1 MKTDL
6 PLEEAQQ
13 VLLNIIE
20 PLGLDVVSLPHSLGR
35 ILARNIFAPSNVP
48 PFNKSPLDGYALRSA
63 DTEKASRTCP
73 VLLRVIEE
81 IPAGQAP
88 VQRLEAGTA
97 VRIMTGAPIPPGA
110 DAVVKFEDV
119 HESPDSIG
127 IVNPSKP
134 GSNIIWQGEDIA
146 AGELISCG
154 GCQINPPLIGLIA
167 SLGLASVPV
176 YKVPRIAIMTTGSEL
191 VEPGESLWPG
201 QIYNSNR
208 YALQAACHYLGAKLL
223 EIEPVSDHL
232 QTLTSNLEA
241 ALEQADLVITT
252 GGVSVGRYDL
262 VKEALSAIGAR
273 ILFWRIAMKPGSPM
287 IAAVK
292 NGKLII
298 GLSGNPAAAM
308 VTFDLLAAPIILK
321 MLGYQQYQPPRIQG
335 LLASSFNKP
344 SPQRRMIRARWT
356 RYDGTDYFESTG
368 DQSNGVLKSLV
379 DCNVLVD
386 VPAGSGPMMAGQKVQ
401 AFVINKPLAAWCQE
415 PASVYD
421 HQRVAW

>member
-13 VLLNIIE
+13 ILFNLVE
-20 PLGLDVVSLPHSLGR
+20 PLGQEVLPLSLSLGR
-35 ILARNIFAPSNVP
+35 IFARDIHAPSNVP
-48 PFNKSPLDGYALRSA
+48 HFNKSPLDGYALRA
-63 DTEKASRTCP
+63 VDTEKASRSCP

-81 IPAGQAP
+81 VPAGQAP
-88 VQRLEAGTA
+88 AQGLEAGTA

-119 HESPDSIG
+119 HEAPDSIG
-127 IVNPSKP
+127 ILHPIKP

-146 AGELISCG
+146 AGELISYG
-154 GCQINPPLIGLIA
+154 GCQINPPLIGLLA
-167 SLGLASVPV
+167 SLGLTRVPV
-176 YKVPRIAIMTTGSEL
+176 YKVPRIAIMTTGNEL
-191 VEPGESLWPG
+191 VEPGERLLPG

-208 YALQAACHYLGAKLL
+208 YVLQAACYHLGAQPV
-223 EIEPVSDHL
+223 EIDTASDHL
-232 QTLTSNLEA
+232 QALTNNLEA

-262 VKEALSAIGAR
+262 VKEALSTIGAR
-273 ILFWRIAMKPGSPM
+273 ILFWRVAMKPGSPL

-308 VTFDLLAAPIILK
+308 VTFDLLAAPVILK

-335 LLASSFNKP
+335 LLVSNFHRP
-344 SPQRRMIRARWT
+344 SPQRRMLRARWT
-356 RYDGTDYFESTG
+356 RYDGIDYFESTG
-368 DQSNGVLKSLV
+368 NQSNGALKSLL

-386 VPAGSGPMMAGQKVQ
+386 VPAGSGPIIADQKLH
-401 AFVINKPLAAWCQE
+401 AFVISKPLAFWCME
-415 PASVYD
+415 PAMVNN
-421 HQRVAW
+421 HQRIAW